1 MEKKEKLKISDL
13 FYDNRFLLVFSLL
26 TAVVIW
32 LVVAVV
38 LAPEKTVT
46 VKNVPVTIDYAKI
59 EQSFGLKPFGETQ
72 FTVDITITGKRYI
85 VESDK
90 IADDLVVTANTG
102 YVNSVGTYTL
112 HIDVSSNETRP
123 LYDIDSYSLS
133 EIDVYFDYPKE
144 KEFVIEPQIEFSDR
158 IAPDGYYVGDYI
170 FPESNTVKVTGPETQ
185 VNKIEKV
192 VARAQASG
200 MLRQSITVDANLA
213 ALAKDGETPKYITYN
228 RQSEVVQVTVP
239 IYKIAT
245 LPVECSFSGKPSDYV
260 DNVPFDV
267 TISPS
272 SAEFAVPEAK
282 LSDMKSFEIASID
295 FTKLTEGTNTFTVA
309 ASEVTGG
316 IVIDKALKFTVTVEV
331 SGMKTLSVAAPKTVS
346 FINAPEGAKVE
357 LVSLNFSDVT
367 VVGPQAS
374 LDALGSAPLAMS
386 ADLSAVKEKS
396 DVVSVPVTFTDN
408 DCWAYGEYTAIVKI
422 S

>member
-1 MEKKEKLKISDL
+1 M
-13 FYDNRFLLVFSLL
+13 
-26 TAVVIW
+26 
-32 LVVAVV
+32 
-38 LAPEKTVT
+38 
-46 VKNVPVTIDYAKI
+46 
-59 EQSFGLKPFGETQ
+59 
-72 FTVDITITGKRYI
+72 
-85 VESDK
+85 
-90 IADDLVVTANTG
+90 
-102 YVNSVGTYTL
+102 
-112 HIDVSSNETRP
+112 
-123 LYDIDSYSLS
+123 
-133 EIDVYFDYPKE
+133 
-144 KEFVIEPQIEFSDR
+144 
-158 IAPDGYYVGDYI
+158 GDYI

-213 ALAKDGETPKYITYN
+213 ALTKDGETPKYITYN

-331 SGMKTLSVAAPKTVS
+331 SGMKTLSVAA
-346 FINAPEGAKVE
+346 
-357 LVSLNFSDVT
+357 
-367 VVGPQAS
+367 
-374 LDALGSAPLAMS
+374 
-386 ADLSAVKEKS
+386 
-396 DVVSVPVTFTDN
+396 
-408 DCWAYGEYTAIVKI
+408 
-422 S
+422 